1 MANYDVYD
9 LKAAKVG
16 EVELADEV
24 FACEVNTQAIFD
36 AVLRQQSSW
45 RQGTHKVKNRR
56 EVSGGGKK
64 PFRQKGTGRARQ
76 GSSRAV
82 QYRGGGIA
90 FGPTPRSHTFKLNR
104 KVRRLALRSG
114 LTLKAQANEMFVLDS
129 IAMDAMKT
137 KEFVKVL
144 GGFKADRKS
153 LFVVDI
159 EDDFDNAYKYGTD
172 KAVLRQDTKV
182 LYNGVKESDESIN
195 EVIESIK
202 KHKRYYAIIIDGDI
216 KYHTIKLIHLKMFFL

>member
-159 EDDFDNAYKYGTD
+159 EDDFDNAYMASRNIPGVVMVTVEGLNIYDLQNAYKLFMTK
-172 KAVLRQDTKV
+172 KAELKTQEVLSND
-182 LYNGVKESDESIN
+182 
-195 EVIESIK
+195 
-202 KHKRYYAIIIDGDI
+202 
-216 KYHTIKLIHLKMFFL
+216 

>member
-1 MANYDVYD
+1 MPSLSVVNMEG
-9 LKAAKVG
+9 KSVG
-16 EVELADEV
+16 TIELAQSV
-24 FACEVNTQAIFD
+24 FGIEPNAAVMHQMVVNYLAAQ
-36 AVLRQQSSW
+36 
-45 RQGTHKVKNRR
+45 RQGTQSTLTRA
-56 EVSGGGKK
+56 EVSGGGRK
-64 PFRQKGTGRARQ
+64 PWRQKGTGRARQ

-159 EDDFDNAYKYGTD
+159 EDDFDNAYMASRNIPGVVMVTVEGLNIYDLQNAD
-172 KAVLRQDTKV
+172 KLFMTKKAALKTQEVLSND
-182 LYNGVKESDESIN
+182 
-195 EVIESIK
+195 
-202 KHKRYYAIIIDGDI
+202 
-216 KYHTIKLIHLKMFFL
+216 

>member
-144 GGFKADRKS
+144 GGFNADRKS

-159 EDDFDNAYKYGTD
+159 EDDFDNAYMASRNIPGVVMVTVEGLNIYDLQNAD
-172 KAVLRQDTKV
+172 KLFMTKKAALKTQEVLSND
-182 LYNGVKESDESIN
+182 
-195 EVIESIK
+195 
-202 KHKRYYAIIIDGDI
+202 
-216 KYHTIKLIHLKMFFL
+216 

>member
-129 IAMDAMKT
+129 IAMAAMKT

-159 EDDFDNAYKYGTD
+159 EDDFDNAYMASRNIPGVVMVTVEGLNIYDLQNAD
-172 KAVLRQDTKV
+172 KLFMTKKAALKTQEVLSND
-182 LYNGVKESDESIN
+182 
-195 EVIESIK
+195 
-202 KHKRYYAIIIDGDI
+202 
-216 KYHTIKLIHLKMFFL
+216 

>member
-9 LKAAKVG
+9 LKSAKVG

-159 EDDFDNAYKYGTD
+159 EDDFDNAYMASRNIPGVVMVTVEGLNIYDLQNAD
-172 KAVLRQDTKV
+172 KLFMTKKAALKTQEVLSND
-182 LYNGVKESDESIN
+182 
-195 EVIESIK
+195 
-202 KHKRYYAIIIDGDI
+202 
-216 KYHTIKLIHLKMFFL
+216 

>member
-159 EDDFDNAYKYGTD
+159 EDDFDNAYMASRNIPGVVMVTVQGLNIYDLQNAD
-172 KAVLRQDTKV
+172 KLFMTKKAALKTQEVLSND
-182 LYNGVKESDESIN
+182 
-195 EVIESIK
+195 
-202 KHKRYYAIIIDGDI
+202 
-216 KYHTIKLIHLKMFFL
+216 